1 MAPWRNGRRRGL
13 KIPRSRDHVGS
24 SPTGAT
30 SRNHAASA
38 IGEGSKSE
46 PLAAGVSQKASQID
60 PIEAALAEAVTLAAR
75 AGQWTTVEVLSRELA
90 ARRLARVSPDVP
102 TLDAER
108 AKRERER

>member
-1 MAPWRNGRRRGL
+1 
-13 KIPRSRDHVGS
+13 
-24 SPTGAT
+24 
-30 SRNHAASA
+30 
-38 IGEGSKSE
+38 
-46 PLAAGVSQKASQID
+46 VSQKASQID